1 MIAPLRKRTRD
12 GTPYTRPHK
21 IEDKITELSSLSRSE
36 LIARCAMRQVNDSAY
51 VPSECL
57 LYFIRASRTNSSDAN
72 FEKLYKLLAERVLRI
87 CFKAVSADGN
97 KTHLTQL
104 IQDEAIGR
112 FAELLANDR
121 ASYCEQL
128 DFFEVRFNQALQ
140 AMLFDVR
147 RQMMRNENRL
157 TTLDDQMT
165 GEPKIEVER
174 AAGSF
179 DPFNTSAFDD
189 NDYRS
194 CLYAAIDTL
203 PPEQRRIIEMIRQ
216 GIPIDSK
223 ESGVFTIAKA
233 LGKSEKTIR
242 IHRDKAYAVLRA
254 VLDKG
259 EKV

>member
-1 MIAPLRKRTRD
+1 M
-12 GTPYTRPHK
+12 PYTRSHK
-21 IEDKITELSSLSRSE
+21 IEDNITELSSLSRSE
-36 LIARCAMRQVNDSAY
+36 LIARCVMRQVDDPAY

-57 LYFIRASRTNSSDAN
+57 LYFIRASRTDSSDAH
-72 FEKLYKLLAERVLRI
+72 FEQLYKLLAERVLRI
-87 CFKAVSADGN
+87 CLKAVSADGN
-97 KTHLTQL
+97 KTHLIQL
-104 IQDEAIGR
+104 IRDEAIGR

-140 AMLFDVR
+140 AMLSDVR
-147 RQMMRNENRL
+147 RQVMRNEHRL

-165 GEPKIEVER
+165 GEPKVEVER

-194 CLYAAIDTL
+194 CLYTAIDTL
-203 PPEQRRIIEMIRQ
+203 PLEQRRIIEMIRQ

-223 ESGVFTIAKA
+223 EPGILTIAKA

-242 IHRDKAYAVLRA
+242 THRDKAYAALRA
-254 VLDKG
+254 VFNQG
-259 EKV
+259 EEV